1 MIISWLGDAGIRLH
15 SKEAVLVID
24 PPDASTGFRTP
35 KQAANIVAVTLRAGR
50 DPKAVGGEPMILE
63 TPGEFER
70 KNIFVYGL
78 AIASEPHHVH
88 WRIEAEDMSFGH
100 LGNLQH
106 ILENGEL
113 AQLEGVDILFIPVG
127 GNDVLTPARATELIS
142 QIEPR
147 VVIPI
152 QYKATGGKAN
162 YGTLEAFLKDMG
174 AKSPEPLAKWKIQ
187 KKDLPA
193 DETQVVILN
202 LE

>member
-1 MIISWLGDAGIRLH
+1 MIISWLGDAGIRLQT
-15 SKEAVLVID
+15 KDAVLVID
-24 PPDASTGFRTP
+24 PPSSETGFRTP
-35 KQAANIVAVTLRAGR
+35 KQATDIVAVTQRDGR

-63 TPGEFER
+63 TPGEYER
-70 KNIFVYGL
+70 KNVFVYGL
-78 AIASEPHHVH
+78 AIPSEPHHVH
-88 WRIEAEDMSFGH
+88 WRVEAEDMSFGH

-113 AQLEGVDILFIPVG
+113 SQLEGVDVLFVPVG
-127 GNDVLTPARATELIS
+127 GNAVLTPSRATELIS

-152 QYKATGGKAN
+152 QYKTGGGTAS
-162 YGTLEAFLKDMG
+162 YGTLEAWLKDMG
-174 AKSPEPLAKWKIQ
+174 AKPTEPQAKWKIQ

-193 DETQVVILN
+193 DETQVVVLT

>member
-1 MIISWLGDAGIRLH
+1 MVISWLGDAGIRLQT
-15 SKEAVLVID
+15 KDAVLVID
-24 PPDASTGFRTP
+24 PPSSETGFRMP
-35 KQAANIVAVTLRAGR
+35 KQASDIVAVTQRDGR
-50 DPKAVGGEPMILE
+50 DPKAVGGEPMIIDA
-63 TPGEFER
+63 PGEYER

-78 AIASEPHHVH
+78 GLASEPNHVH
-88 WRIEAEDMSFGH
+88 WRVEVEEMSFGH

-106 ILENGEL
+106 MLENGEL
-113 AQLEGVDILFIPVG
+113 TQLEGVDVLFIPVG
-127 GNDVLTPARATELIS
+127 GNDVLAPARATELIS

-152 QYKATGGKAN
+152 QYKTSGGKAS

-174 AKSPEPLAKWKIQ
+174 AKSSESQAKWKIQ

-193 DETQVVILN
+193 EETQVVILS